1 MAKELE
7 LRIRALNAK
16 VNVIVETLDSF
27 FYKMGS
33 LRGDEYE
40 DLHHVEYKIRDRLRE
55 LNLPFEEDEEEG

>member
-33 LRGDEYE
+33 LREDEHE